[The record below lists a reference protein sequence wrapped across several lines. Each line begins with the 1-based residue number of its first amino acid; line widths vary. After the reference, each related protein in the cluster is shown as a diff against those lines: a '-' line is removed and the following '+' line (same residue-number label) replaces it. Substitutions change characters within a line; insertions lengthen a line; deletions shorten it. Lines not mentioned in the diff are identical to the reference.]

1 MDKPSS
7 IRVLTVDDDD
17 GVRGVITTFLEDNDF
32 TVFQAE
38 NGRKGLDII
47 RNEGPDLVLL
57 DLCMPEMNGF
67 EVLSAATRESP
78 DIPMIVISGQR
89 MIEDAIKALK
99 LGAWDYV
106 TKPILDTAV
115 LRHAVSR
122 ALERARLLRE
132 NRRYKEH
139 LEEEVQKRTVELE
152 ERSSQLEKATTSLQ
166 KEIEERIRSD
176 EELQKSMINL
186 RKALE
191 GTIRVVAS
199 TVEVRDPYTA
209 GHQRRVAHLAR
220 DIASEMGLSGEI
232 IDGVYMAGVVHD
244 LGKICVPAEILS
256 KPTELNTIEF
266 NLIKT
271 HPQVGFDLLKTIDFP
286 WPIARIVLQHHEK
299 INGSGYPNGL
309 AGDEILLEA
318 RILTVADVVE
328 AMASHRPYRPSRG
341 TDKALDEISRNSG
354 RFYDPE
360 VADVCLKLF
369 LEKGYVFT

>member
-7 IRVLTVDDDD
+7 IKVLTVDDDD
-17 GVRGVITTFLEDNDF
+17 GVREAITTFLEDNDF

-67 EVLSAATRESP
+67 EVLSAVTKESP
-78 DIPMIVISGQR
+78 DVPMIVISGQR

-132 NRRYKEH
+132 NRRYREH

-152 ERSSQLEKATTSLQ
+152 ERSSQLEKATTNLQ
-166 KEIEERIRSD
+166 MEIEERIRSD

-191 GTIRVVAS
+191 GTIQVVAS

-220 DIASEMGLSGEI
+220 DIASEMGLSREI

-271 HPQVGFDLLKTIDFP
+271 HPQVGYDLLKTIDFP

-299 INGSGYPNGL
+299 INGSGYPNGV
-309 AGDEILLEA
+309 AGEEILLEA